1 MKLRRIEGEVLKETR
16 NKMEIKGIRKLNNQK
31 EEGMG
36 DKKEK
41 QREVGKMRIK
51 IEKKKTENYVDI

>member
-1 MKLRRIEGEVLKETR
+1 MKLRRIEGKVMKETR

-36 DKKEK
+36 YKREK
-41 QREVGKMRIK
+41 QRGRKDKNKDREKNGKL
-51 IEKKKTENYVDI
+51 Y